1 MASTAPTKRRRSSIS
16 WLKAGDV
23 RLVIK
28 EQDARDRQILRAL
41 DSLVKTQ
48 RPAAARRT
56 LAA

>member
-1 MASTAPTKRRRSSIS
+1 MARTATTKRRSSSIS

-28 EQDARDRQILRAL
+28 EQDARDRQILKAL
-41 DSLVKTQ
+41 DSLVKTP
-48 RPAAARRT
+48 RPGRK

>member
-1 MASTAPTKRRRSSIS
+1 MARTATTKRRTSSIS

-28 EQDARDRQILRAL
+28 EQDARDRQILKAL
-41 DSLVKTQ
+41 DTLVKAP

>member
-1 MASTAPTKRRRSSIS
+1 MARTATTKRRTSSIS

-41 DSLVKTQ
+41 DSLTKSR
-48 RPAAARRT
+48 RPAAQRRSI
-56 LAA
+56 AA